1 MVFQKFLLSFC
12 LVAFAGTA
20 FAEGQSFTSSDVLAW
35 SAEGQRS
42 FYLNSFG
49 MAGIVAMQT
58 GVHETHVAC
67 INDLLAENSETYLPV
82 AEISSVLESYPDLH
96 PQAVVMAII
105 NRECGSFA
113 VQ

>member
-1 MVFQKFLLSFC
+1 MSFRKIVISFC
-12 LVAFAGTA
+12 VAALAGSA
-20 FAEGQSFTSSDVLAW
+20 SAQGDSFTSSDVLAW
-35 SAEGQRS
+35 SDEGQRA

-82 AEISSVLESYPDLH
+82 SEIRAVLESYPDLH